1 MRTIGSIYTLIVLA
15 ATVIV
20 ARRTLTRE
28 QEPLAWLTILI
39 LASLRSPFLPG
50 YAVIP
55 VLWLLTLLA
64 ARFAPTGKTL
74 CGVLLAWVVLNIS
87 MPQQG
92 PDPRLMTAILL
103 LPQAVIAILIVLALR
118 KQTQSPVPA
127 HA

>member
-1 MRTIGSIYTLIVLA
+1 
-15 ATVIV
+15 
-20 ARRTLTRE
+20 
-28 QEPLAWLTILI
+28 
-39 LASLRSPFLPG
+39 
-50 YAVIP
+50 